1 MFPTFA
7 KTQQGWWLGVHDA
20 TYGMKFYRCLYNS
33 HSTTRAVGYACYVN
47 WAAATYPGL
56 EVQQAAT
63 NNLNAMAGVH
73 SEAVATA
80 AWGWVQIQGYHA
92 SVLTTR
98 TGADSDTAAA
108 MGQIMKG
115 SNGVDQLIYA
125 AALAAAPTYPSYI
138 VRLTTG
144 AAGVTTITAAGAG
157 WIHCNL

>member
-7 KTQQGWWLGVHDA
+7 KTLNGWWLGVHDA

-33 HSTTRAVGYACYVN
+33 HSTTRDVGYACFVN

-56 EVQQAAT
+56 EVQKGAT

-92 SVLTTR
+92 SILMRR
-98 TGADSDTAAA
+98 TGADSDTASAA
-108 MGQIMKG
+108 GQIQIG
-115 SNGVDQLIYA
+115 VNGQDYIAYGT
-125 AALAAAPTYPSYI
+125 ALAAAPTYPSYI

-144 AAGVTTITAAGAG
+144 ASGVTTVTHATAG